1 MRRGGVGWKIVP
13 VIAVLLGYPSTGE
26 AQAALVQS
34 FGEPT
39 TPSSLG
45 MADAQVASGIATSAM
60 FLNPAGIALG
70 QVFHTEGWWGY
81 SVNLERHVAG
91 VAATDS
97 TTPVAGGL
105 GFTYTYTGAE
115 AEQNNFYDLRTG
127 IAMMFADMI
136 SLGLNLKYMRADYSE
151 GTDSGHGALNDFS
164 LDAGALFTYDRF
176 FVGVAGTNVTN
187 LDHPLAP
194 LTLVVGGGL
203 RLGPTRFEFD
213 ATLDWSSYDE
223 VQAMGQKYAV
233 GGEILIAESYVI
245 RAGYRYET
253 VPDVHGIAAGIGYV
267 SSAVALDFGFQQDLS
282 GERSDSRLG
291 LSFRYFV
298 N

>member
-1 MRRGGVGWKIVP
+1 M
-13 VIAVLLGYPSTGE
+13 IAVLSGYPAAGE

-34 FGEPT
+34 VGEST

-60 FLNPAGIALG
+60 FLNPAGIAIG

-81 SVNLERHVAG
+81 SVNLDRHVAG

-97 TTPVAGGL
+97 TTPIAGGL
-105 GFTYTYTGAE
+105 GFTYTYTGIE
-115 AEQNNFYDLRTG
+115 AENNNFYDLRTG
-127 IAMMFADMI
+127 IAMLFADMI
-136 SLGLNLKYMRADYSE
+136 AVGLNLKYMRVDYGE
-151 GTDSGHGALNDFS
+151 GVATPDGSLNDFS
-164 LDAGALFTYDRF
+164 MDAGALFTYDRF
-176 FVGVAGTNVTN
+176 FLGVAGTNLTN
-187 LDHPLAP
+187 LDHPMAP
-194 LTLVVGGGL
+194 LALTFGGGL

-213 ATLDWSSYDE
+213 ATLDWSTYDE
-223 VQAMGQKYAV
+223 VAEMGQKYAV
-233 GGEILIAESYVI
+233 GGEILIADAYVI
-245 RAGYRYET
+245 RAGYRYEN
-253 VPDVHGIAAGIGYV
+253 VPDVHGIAAGVGYV

-282 GERSDSRLG
+282 GQRSDSRLG

>member
-1 MRRGGVGWKIVP
+1 MRRRGVGWKIVP
-13 VIAVLLGYPSTGE
+13 VVAVLLGYPSMRE

-34 FGEPT
+34 TGEPT

-45 MADAQVASGIATSAM
+45 MANAQVASGIATSAI

-70 QVFHTEGWWGY
+70 QVFHTEGWWSY
-81 SVNLERHVAG
+81 AVNLDRHVAG

-105 GFTYTYTGAE
+105 GFTYTYTGVE

-127 IAMMFADMI
+127 IAMLFADMI
-136 SLGLNLKYMRADYSE
+136 GLGLNLKYMRADYGE
-151 GTDSGHGALNDFS
+151 DIDSGHGQLNDFS

-176 FVGVAGTNVTN
+176 FVGVAGTNLTN
-187 LDHPLAP
+187 IDHPLAP
-194 LTLVVGGGL
+194 LTLVMGGGL

-223 VQAMGQKYAV
+223 EAPMGQKYAV
-233 GGEILIAESYVI
+233 GGEILIADAYVI
-245 RAGYRYET
+245 RAGYQYEDI
-253 VPDVHGIAAGIGYV
+253 PDVHGITAGIGYV
-267 SSAVALDFGFQQDLS
+267 SSSVALDFGFQQDLS
-282 GERSDSRLG
+282 GARSDSRLG

>member
-13 VIAVLLGYPSTGE
+13 VIAVLSGYPAASE

-34 FGEPT
+34 VGEST

-60 FLNPAGIALG
+60 FINPAGIAMG

-81 SVNLERHVAG
+81 SVNLDRHVAG

-105 GFTYTYTGAE
+105 GFTYTYTGIE
-115 AEQNNFYDLRTG
+115 AEHNNFYDLRTG
-127 IAMMFADMI
+127 IAMLFADM
-136 SLGLNLKYMRADYSE
+136 LAVGLNLKYMRVDYGE
-151 GTDSGHGALNDFS
+151 GVETPDGSLNDFS
-164 LDAGALFTYDRF
+164 MDAGALFTYDRF
-176 FVGVAGTNVTN
+176 FLGVAGTNLTN
-187 LDHPLAP
+187 LDHPMAP
-194 LTLVVGGGL
+194 LALIVGGGL

-213 ATLDWSSYDE
+213 ATLDWSTYDE
-223 VQAMGQKYAV
+223 VAPMGQKYAV
-233 GGEILIAESYVI
+233 GGEILIADAYVI
-245 RAGYRYET
+245 RAGYRYEDI
-253 VPDVHGIAAGIGYV
+253 PDVHGIAAGVGYV

-282 GERSDSRLG
+282 GQRSDSRLG